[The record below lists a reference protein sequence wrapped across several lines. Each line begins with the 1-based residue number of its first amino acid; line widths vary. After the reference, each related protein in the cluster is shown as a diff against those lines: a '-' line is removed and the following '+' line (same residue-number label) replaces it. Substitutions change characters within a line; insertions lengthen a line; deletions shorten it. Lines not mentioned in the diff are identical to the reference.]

1 MEGLNFIWRLLSCLR
16 LEILQTAFCFLQFET
31 ANGLNFYGLRS
42 LYCDDCRGRESLY
55 CRNCSF
61 ASQRN
66 NAWTSF
72 HTCGNSPFASKYNCG
87 GALGWHRCICT
98 ICVWRNTV
106 VVFCIF
112 IGGKAQEYC
121 YGGVNLYV
129 KKQAATACFF
139 STHRTYMNVF
149 QCVLHDT
156 SLYLLF

>member
-1 MEGLNFIWRLLSCLR
+1 MVLIFMVYGVYTAMTAGVERAFIAEIAPSHLKGTMLGLHSTLVGIALLP
-16 LEILQTAFCFLQFET
+16 
-31 ANGLNFYGLRS
+31 
-42 LYCDDCRGRESLY
+42 
-55 CRNCSF
+55 
-61 ASQRN
+61 ASII
-66 NAWTSF
+66 A
-72 HTCGNSPFASKYNCG
+72 G